1 MSTPSNIQMKHV
13 LPALGVGLIVG
24 AGSAMI
30 VHHLRAGRDDRRE
43 KIEKLLASIDEL
55 KKEWKEFKER
65 FDSGTPPAPEQG
77 ATIHRTNSGFI
88 SIHASSD
95 DESEWFEE
103 AFDELSSGNS
113 TYTTTSSGK
122 VEIDLSTLSKAWLYD
137 RLISPPE
144 ALLKDEKASVDLI
157 DEPIPEVK
165 DFLTRIDNLLKGSEE
180 KQEEALENLI
190 NKKDQYSENV
200 RFMWRL
206 AKAHSVVAE
215 VMAKRGDD
223 AKKKK
228 LVYEGVSFGEQACM
242 LDDNSADAHKWFAL
256 LTGAKLLY
264 EPNAEKIKLSYVYKD
279 HMVKAIEMRPTEP
292 FLYNFYGRYIYEVS
306 MMSWLERKAATAL
319 FGAPPTGTIDEALE
333 MFLKGEELEPGFYN
347 VNSLYIAKCY
357 IQKRDYGQVKEWL
370 EKAIATPGDTAEEIN
385 SREEA
390 ENLLRKYR

>member
-103 AFDELSSGNS
+103 AFDE
-113 TYTTTSSGK
+113 
-122 VEIDLSTLSKAWLYD
+122 
-137 RLISPPE
+137 LISPPE